1 MKVTSLAESL
11 AAGLRRFERDDAASL
26 VMPPRELFQAYA
38 GFVWRT
44 LKYQSVA
51 ERDLDDLSQ
60 EVFLIIF
67 QKLPEFE
74 PHGSLRS
81 WIYGITIRVAMGYRK
96 RARHRLE
103 ILVDETPE
111 AKADPSAST
120 EVDRISDKRQFTAL
134 LARLDEDKREVFV
147 LHTIENVPMAEVAEM
162 IGVPLKT
169 AHSRLATARKQLLE
183 MISKSNRS
191 VK

>member
-11 AAGLRRFERDDAASL
+11 AAGLRRFEKDDAATL

-67 QKLPEFE
+67 KKLPEFE

-81 WIYGITIRVAMGYRK
+81 WIYGISIRVAAGYRK
-96 RARHRLE
+96 RARHRME
-103 ILVDETPE
+103 VLVDETPE
-111 AKADPSAST
+111 FRTDPSAPN
-120 EVDRISDKRQFTAL
+120 EADRLSDKRQFTAL
-134 LARLDEDKREVFV
+134 IARLDEEKRAVFV
-147 LHTIENVPMAEVAEM
+147 LHTIENLPMAEVAE
-162 IGVPLKT
+162 IVGVPLKT

-183 MISKSNRS
+183 MLSKSNRS